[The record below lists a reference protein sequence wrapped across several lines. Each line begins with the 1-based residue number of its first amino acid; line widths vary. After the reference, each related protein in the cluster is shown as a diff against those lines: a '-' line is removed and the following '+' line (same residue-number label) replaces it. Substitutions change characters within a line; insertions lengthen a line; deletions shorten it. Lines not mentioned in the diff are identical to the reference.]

1 MIVCIKKGEAANV
14 GDVDDGGVEEGVEGV
29 EGVRGVNGMD
39 GKVAVVVVRGIDAE
53 TSVAVG

>member
-1 MIVCIKKGEAANV
+1 V